1 MKKLLFSAVTLD
13 VGGIETALVTLLNY
27 LASQK
32 ENNDKKYEITLV
44 LEKKQGLFLDVLDK
58 SIKIIEYSP
67 NSNKIV
73 FVRKIINLL
82 KQIRFKRK
90 YKDKYDFSCSYATYS
105 NPGAFVARATSKNSA
120 LWCHL
125 DYLAFFN
132 GDKNKVKSFFE
143 EKHYKEFKNIITVSQ
158 KSKETFLE
166 VFPEEEPRTIYINN
180 LIDYNKILEKSKEQ
194 QNEIQHEENTTTFIN
209 IGRHEEKQKKLS
221 RIIEA
226 AKLLKEKTDR
236 KFRILFIGDGEDTKK
251 YKEVVNKYNM
261 EKEIIFLG
269 RKKNPYPYL
278 KMSDCTI
285 LSSDYEGYPV
295 VFVESMVLNKPIITT
310 DVSGVEAI
318 KKERYA
324 IITEKSP
331 ESICETMKKFIE
343 NGFEISNQ
351 FNPEEYNKE
360 ILAKL
365 EKIL

>member
-1 MKKLLFSAVTLD
+1 MKRLLFSAVTLD

-32 ENNDKKYEITLV
+32 ENNEKKYEITLV
-44 LEKKQGLFLDVLDK
+44 LEKKQGLFLDTLDK
-58 SIKIIEYSP
+58 NITIIEYSP
-67 NSNKIV
+67 NNNKMVPI
-73 FVRKIINLL
+73 RKAINLI
-82 KQIRFKRK
+82 KQQIFRVK
-90 YKDKYDFSCSYATYS
+90 YGNKYDFSCSYATYS
-105 NPGAFVARATSKNSA
+105 NPGAFVARTASENSA

-125 DYLAFFN
+125 DYLAFFD

-166 VFPEEEPRTIYINN
+166 IFPEEESKTIYINN
-180 LIDYNKILEKSKEQ
+180 LIDYNKILEQSKEEQ
-194 QNEIQHEENTTTFIN
+194 KDIRYEENITTFIN

-310 DVSGVEAI
+310 DVSGADAI

-324 IITEKSP
+324 IITDKKP
-331 ESICETMKKFIE
+331 EAICKTMEQFIE
-343 NGFEISNQ
+343 NRFEINNQ
-351 FNPEEYNKE
+351 FNPEEYNRE

-365 EKIL
+365 EKIF